1 MFNITETMTVTVS
14 ADAFNAF
21 NANTALAEQARLTSS
36 AYGRTLRIINP
47 RVFRFGVRFNF

>member
-1 MFNITETMTVTVS
+1 VS

-21 NANTALAEQARLTSS
+21 NANTTLSMQARLTSTV
-36 AYGRTLRIINP
+36 YGRTLRIINP